1 MNISLNSIVKKKM
14 LLMTL
19 GLVFFFIGVFKND
32 KRFFKAILGCLVFD
46 IVFWIIY
53 FAQLYFIPLILIK
66 LS

>member
-1 MNISLNSIVKKKM
+1 M

-19 GLVFFFIGVFKND
+19 GLAFFFVGVFKND

-53 FAQLYFIPLILIK
+53 FVQFYFFPIILLK

>member
-1 MNISLNSIVKKKM
+1 M

-19 GLVFFFIGVFKND
+19 GLAFFFIGVFKND

-53 FAQLYFIPLILIK
+53 FVQLYFIPLILPK
-66 LS
+66 LL

>member
-1 MNISLNSIVKKKM
+1 M

-19 GLVFFFIGVFKND
+19 GLIFFFIGVFKND

-53 FAQLYFIPLILIK
+53 FAQLYFIPFIVLK

>member
-1 MNISLNSIVKKKM
+1 M